1 MRIEPPPSAA
11 IATGP
16 MPAATAAPEP
26 ALDPP
31 EVRSRFHGLRVVSAT
46 GLWLAPL

>member
-31 EVRSRFHGLRVVSAT
+31 DVSARFHGLRTVSPT